1 MDRETRKKRQIQ
13 VQKLLKKV
21 EGQLLAI
28 PGVKTLAVGLKITEG
43 KMTED
48 IVLRVG
54 VAEKRPMSELSLKEV
69 IPSEIDGIAT
79 DVFVVTPTETT
90 ADTNRYRALVGGI
103 QIGNGTGSVGTLGCF
118 ARRNVENDV
127 VMLGNQHVMFAGKSV
142 TATDIEIA
150 QPGFSCCC
158 CCRSG
163 KVGDVVG
170 GVIGGTID
178 AAIATIVG
186 DVSTLQEVTE
196 IGGIAGTDAAV
207 VGDAVKKRGR
217 TSGLTSG
224 TVSMLNFATN
234 NDQGQNFTDQIFINP
249 DAGFTDFQVGGDSGA
264 ALLDEDN
271 NVVGLMWG
279 KNGNAG
285 VASPIADVES
295 QLNITVF
302 AQVTTGAAA
311 PVVASMPPPGS
322 DGVVRRRDWEALLWA
337 ETESDDP
344 TGRKIGRHWN
354 EVWDLIQTNR
364 EVGLR
369 WQRGQ
374 GPAFAAAFERTTR
387 VTSYRVPEDVDG
399 VSFTQL
405 LLAMATALEQHGS
418 AALKADI
425 RAHGIG
431 WIPALQ
437 ECRSADDLWRVYHN
451 IKAAECSAARAAS

>member
-1 MDRETRKKRQIQ
+1 MDRESRKKRQIQ
-13 VQKLLKKV
+13 VQELLERV
-21 EGQLLAI
+21 QDRLMEI
-28 PGVKTLAVGLKITEG
+28 PGVQTVAVGLKYTDG
-43 KMTED
+43 KRTED

-54 VAEKRPMSELSLKEV
+54 VAEKRPLSELSPKDV
-69 IPSEIDGIAT
+69 IPAEIEGIPT
-79 DVFVVTPTETT
+79 DVFVVRPTVTT
-90 ADTNRYRALVGGI
+90 IDSNRYRPLVGGI
-103 QIGNGTGSVGTLGCF
+103 EIDNGSGGKGTLGCF

-127 VMLGNQHVMFAGKSV
+127 VILSNQHVMFSGKSI
-142 TATDIEIA
+142 TATNIEIA

-163 KVGDVVG
+163 KVGDVLA

-178 AAIATIVG
+178 AAIASISD
-186 DVSTLQEVTE
+186 DVMSLQEVAE
-196 IGGIAGTDAAV
+196 LGGIAGTDAAV

-217 TSGLTSG
+217 TSGVTTG
-224 TVSMLNFATN
+224 VVSMVNFATN
-234 NDQGQNFTDQIFINP
+234 NGEGSNFTDQIFIDP
-249 DAGFTDFQVGGDSGA
+249 DPEFDDFQVGGDSGA

-279 KNGNAG
+279 KNGNSG

-302 AQVTTGAAA
+302 AQVTTAGAA
-311 PVVASMPPPGS
+311 PKVAVMPPPGS
-322 DGVVRRRDWEALLWA
+322 DGVVRRRDWESLLWA
-337 ETESDDP
+337 ETASEDP
-344 TGRKIGRHWN
+344 LGRKISQHWN

-387 VTSYRVPEDVDG
+387 VTRYRVPEEVDG

-418 AALKADI
+418 PELKADI
-425 RAHGIG
+425 RDYGIG
-431 WIPALQ
+431 LISALQ
-437 ECRSADDLWRVYHN
+437 GCRTADELWRSYHN
-451 IKAAECSAARAAS
+451 IKAAQAARARNAG